1 MNGTLVQTVEV
12 SCEILWDPP
21 LLEFNDVDE

>member
-1 MNGTLVQTVEV
+1 MNGTLVQTAEV
-12 SCEILWDPP
+12 SCEILLDPP